1 VSFEYKRATGFISKK
16 YGAQYH
22 PLYIYRL
29 LRRLEQSLITPRKR
43 HYKAN
48 PRSGWAFKGHIK
60 KDRQWR
66 SEGYIIFAEDE
77 AIISVNPNC
86 RKLWAP
92 KGSKPIMLVNGSH
105 KNVCFFGVVS
115 DEGNHCCTRE
125 WINEDS
131 FIWFLKYIKK
141 HHEKFVMLA
150 DRATHHFKSKKSWI
164 L

>member
-1 VSFEYKRATGFISKK
+1 M
-16 YGAQYH
+16 
-22 PLYIYRL
+22 
-29 LRRLEQSLITPRKR
+29 
-43 HYKAN
+43 
-48 PRSGWAFKGHIK
+48 
-60 KDRQWR
+60 
-66 SEGYIIFAEDE
+66 
-77 AIISVNPNC
+77 NPNC

-150 DRATHHFKSKKSWI
+150 DRATHHFKSKKVMDFVKQNEGRIVLWPFPKRLPELNPMEMGWKSSRKNVTYKLFDNAKRMASAVKNHVRCEFKVNLAKFWS
-164 L
+164 